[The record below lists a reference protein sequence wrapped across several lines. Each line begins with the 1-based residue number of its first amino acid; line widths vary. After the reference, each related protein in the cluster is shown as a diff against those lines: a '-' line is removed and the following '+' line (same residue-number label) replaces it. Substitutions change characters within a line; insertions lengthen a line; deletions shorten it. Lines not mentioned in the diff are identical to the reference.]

1 MEDRWLFARGEYDAA
16 FMYKRDVFGGV
27 NDTIRGY
34 RGEISKGK
42 LLFLLLLLLFCFVCY
57 VCFLFFNII
66 FE

>member
-1 MEDRWLFARGEYDAA
+1 
-16 FMYKRDVFGGV
+16 MYKRDVFGGV

-57 VCFLFFNII
+57 DCFLFLILFLSKPKGNRSA
-66 FE
+66 